1 VENLV
6 IMDSMGVMGWREE
19 GRENVNNLVK
29 LVLVE
34 LVLFVLGSVVLHSQA
49 VLELTASAS

>member
-1 VENLV
+1 MENLV